1 MPSSR
6 QIISDFIKRG
16 YIQPTQ
22 INKALTCT
30 QVSPT
35 INQWFQFLDR
45 LLLCLGALSIGF
57 ATLFFI
63 AYNWDE
69 WGRFAKFALIESILM
84 ATVFIYW
91 RVKHSHLTRQV
102 TLLVSCLMVG
112 VLMAFYGQTYQ
123 TGADPWTLFFYWA
136 VLISP
141 WVVIARFAPLWLS
154 WLGLLNVAVSLYI
167 DSFGLPFRL
176 FSSDQSG
183 LWISLFLLNCI
194 ALITLE
200 LNSRRF
206 SYLSPRWLART
217 IASLAGLMIT
227 LTLIEGILNSIQF
240 GLFSVLCWC
249 LFIVALY
256 VVYRRLRADLFM
268 LAGGCLSFIVIT
280 ITFCIRHLADGM
292 MTEALF
298 LVIAAMI
305 IGLTS
310 VATFWLKKVYKE
322 ML

>member
-22 INKALTCT
+22 INQALTCT

-45 LLLCLGALSIGF
+45 LFLCLGALSTGF

-69 WGRFAKFALIESILM
+69 WGRFAKFSLIESILI
-84 ATVFIYW
+84 ATVFMYW
-91 RVKHSHLTRQV
+91 RVKNSHLTRQV
-102 TLLVSCLMVG
+102 ALLVSCLMVG

-136 VLISP
+136 VLIIP
-141 WVVIARFAPLWLS
+141 WVVIACFAPLWLS

-167 DSFGLPFRL
+167 DSFGFPFTL
-176 FSSDQSG
+176 FSLDQSG

-206 SYLSPRWLART
+206 SYLSPRWLARS
-217 IASLAGLMIT
+217 IAFLAGFMIT
-227 LTLIEGILNSIQF
+227 LTLIEVILNSIQP
-240 GLFSVLCWC
+240 GLFPVLCWG

-268 LAGGCLSFIVIT
+268 LAGGCLSVIVI
-280 ITFCIRHLADGM
+280 IVTFFIRYLVDD
-292 MTEALF
+292 MTEAFF
-298 LVIAAMI
+298 LVVAAII

-310 VATFWLKKVYKE
+310 LATFWLKQVHKE
-322 ML
+322 IA